1 MMSLCRTSH
10 FVLQPWTTTD
20 SPHSSL
26 YRLPNTPAPFSLRA
40 QSGSNNGCNMILNL
54 NLIRSAGI
62 GLFMIGMLPLL
73 RLLLEA
79 ILRLAPPSDFQ
90 PPAHLDAEYD
100 FVVVGGGSAGS
111 VVAARLSEVETW
123 QVLLVEAGPPPPAD
137 TAVPIFSVLI
147 HLPGYPTL
155 FRYETVPQR
164 NALKY
169 SINQAAVL
177 LQGRV
182 LGGGSTVNG
191 MVYSRGNRRDYDAW
205 EALGNPG
212 WDYASVLPYFIK
224 SEDFIGTPPRETE
237 RFHGR
242 GGPLG
247 VTQAPLGTLSQHF
260 VLAGRQLGYPVVDNT
275 GPEQLGFPGNA
286 TFTIRDG
293 TRSSTAEAFLR
304 PATKR
309 PNLHVL
315 HSATVTQILFN
326 EKRRAVGV
334 LLEYN
339 HKKISVG
346 VRREV
351 VLSAGALGSPHL
363 LLLSGV
369 GPGRHLKQ
377 HKVKMVR
384 HLPGVGQNLHDHVSL
399 NGLSWTLP
407 RAEESS
413 VQPLRLTI
421 NDVTQYIKNREGRL
435 ARPPADVLD
444 AWVKASP
451 MGDPL
456 WPDIQILLFGA
467 TVAQDYGIF
476 SPAAYNFDAYKI
488 KNYHGEI
495 YGERGFTMRPILLRP
510 KSRGALTLRSK
521 DPREAPLVDV
531 GYLTH
536 HDDVATLVEGI
547 KLTLA
552 LGNTSA
558 LREDIGAKFFSKPLP
573 ECASEPVGSD
583 AYWSCYVRHMSSTFY
598 HMGGTCKMG
607 PKSDPM
613 AVVDHRLRVFG
624 VSGLRVVDGSV
635 MPFVISGNTNAPIIM
650 IAEKAADMIKQQ
662 WA

>member
-1 MMSLCRTSH
+1 MS
-10 FVLQPWTTTD
+10 
-20 SPHSSL
+20 
-26 YRLPNTPAPFSLRA
+26 
-40 QSGSNNGCNMILNL
+40 LNL

-62 GLFMIGMLPLL
+62 GLFMIGTLPML

-79 ILRLAPPSDFQ
+79 VLFLAPPSDFH

-111 VVAARLSEVETW
+111 VMAARLSEVADW
-123 QVLLVEAGPPPPAD
+123 RVLLVEAGPPPPAD
-137 TAVPIFSVLI
+137 TAVPAFSALI
-147 HLPGYPTL
+147 YLPGYPTL
-155 FRYETVPQR
+155 FRHETVPQR

-224 SEDFIGTPPRETE
+224 SEDFIGTPPSETE

-247 VTQAPLGTLSQHF
+247 VTQAPLGSLSQRF
-260 VLAGRQLGYPVVDNT
+260 IEAGRQLGYPIVDNA

-286 TFTIRDG
+286 TFTIRGG

-309 PNLHVL
+309 SNLHVL
-315 HSATVTQILFN
+315 HSATVTQ
-326 EKRRAVGV
+326 KVR
-334 LLEYN
+334 
-339 HKKISVG
+339 VG

-369 GPGRHLKQ
+369 GPGKHLEQ

-399 NGLSWTLP
+399 SGLSWTLP
-407 RAEESS
+407 RATDGSE
-413 VQPLRLTI
+413 QPLPLTI
-421 NDVTQYIKNREGRL
+421 NDVTQYIKSREGGL
-435 ARPPADVLD
+435 ARPPVDVLD

-451 MGDPL
+451 RGDPQ
-456 WPDIQILLFGA
+456 WPDIQILLVGA
-467 TVAQDYGIF
+467 TLAQDYGFF
-476 SPAAYNFDAYKI
+476 SPAAYNLDAYKI
-488 KNYHGEI
+488 KNYLGEI
-495 YGERGFTMRPILLRP
+495 YGERGFTMRPILLHP
-510 KSRGALTLRSK
+510 KSRGTVTLRSK

-536 HDDVATLVEGI
+536 PDDVATLVEGI

-552 LGNTSA
+552 LGNASA
-558 LREDIGAKFFSKPLP
+558 LRRDFGAKFFDKPLP
-573 ECASEPVGSD
+573 ECASQTTGSD
-583 AYWSCYVRHMSSTFY
+583 AYWSCYVRQMSSTFL
-598 HMGGTCKMG
+598 HMAGTCKMG
-607 PKSDPM
+607 PKTDRM
-613 AVVDHRLRVFG
+613 AVVDNKLRVFG
-624 VSGLRVVDGSV
+624 VSGLRVVDASA
-635 MPFVISGNTNAPIIM
+635 MPFVISGNTNAPVIM
-650 IAEKAADMIKQQ
+650 MAEKAADMIKQQ

>member
-1 MMSLCRTSH
+1 
-10 FVLQPWTTTD
+10 
-20 SPHSSL
+20 
-26 YRLPNTPAPFSLRA
+26 
-40 QSGSNNGCNMILNL
+40 MILNL

-62 GLFMIGMLPLL
+62 GLFMIGTLPLL

-137 TAVPIFSVLI
+137 TAVPALSAFIY
-147 HLPGYPTL
+147 LPGYPTL

-399 NGLSWTLP
+399 SGLSWTLP

-413 VQPLRLTI
+413 AQPLPLTI
-421 NDVTQYIKNREGRL
+421 NDVTQYIKNREGGL
-435 ARPPADVLD
+435 ARAPADVLD

-451 MGDPL
+451 IGDPL
-456 WPDIQILLFGA
+456 WPDIQILLVGA
-467 TVAQDYGIF
+467 TLAQDYGIF
-476 SPAAYNFDAYKI
+476 SPAAYNLDAYKI
-488 KNYHGEI
+488 KNYLGEI

-583 AYWSCYVRHMSSTFY
+583 AYWSCYVRHMSSTFL

-624 VSGLRVVDGSV
+624 VSGLRVVDASV
-635 MPFVISGNTNAPIIM
+635 MPFVISGNTNVPVIM
-650 IAEKAADMIKQQ
+650 MAEKAADMIKQQ
-662 WA
+662 